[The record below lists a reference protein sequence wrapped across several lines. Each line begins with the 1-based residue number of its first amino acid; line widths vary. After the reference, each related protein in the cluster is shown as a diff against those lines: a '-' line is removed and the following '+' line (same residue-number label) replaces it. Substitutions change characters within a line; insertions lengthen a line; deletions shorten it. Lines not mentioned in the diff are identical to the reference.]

1 LLREILKINLKNM
14 PWLKKLNIYSGHH
27 AIGDKPLTANG
38 IGGKE
43 CHVAGQEFGGPF
55 CKKKIAKAP
64 AANCVGS
71 KVRSSSF
78 LKK

>member
-43 CHVAGQEFGGPF
+43 CHVAGQEFGEPF
-55 CKKKIAKAP
+55 CKKKSQKHLP
-64 AANCVGS
+64 PTVLAA
-71 KVRSSSF
+71 RSDLLLLF
-78 LKK
+78 